1 MNYTLRQLQ
10 IFFKIC
16 QNESITLT
24 AEELH
29 LSQPAVSIQ
38 LKNFQQQFEFPLTET
53 IGRKI
58 YITDFGREIAEA
70 AERILLEAEMID
82 HKVKAYK
89 GQLSGKLKISTVST
103 GKYIIPYY
111 LTSFIK
117 NNPGVELEI
126 DVTNK
131 SRVLESLENNRTDF
145 ALMSIL
151 PDKIPVDYIELL
163 ENQLFLLGSTKC
175 GLNKKKYPI
184 EILGQIPLIFRE
196 NGSGTRSAMEKFLEE
211 HMIKVTKRMEL
222 TSNEAVKQAVMAD
235 LGLSIMPYIGIK
247 NEILLG
253 SLKIIPVDELPI
265 STKWNLVQHQ
275 SKKLSAVAQAFQMHL
290 LTIKD
295 EVEQTLHRDS
305 FK

>member
-10 IFFKIC
+10 IFVKIF
-16 QNESITLT
+16 QNESITQT

-58 YITDFGREIAEA
+58 FITEFGREIAQT
-70 AERILLEAEMID
+70 AERILFEAESID

-111 LTSFIK
+111 LTSFIRR
-117 NNPGVELEI
+117 NPGVDLEI

-131 SRVLESLENNRTDF
+131 SRVLESLEKNETDF
-145 ALMSIL
+145 ALVSIL
-151 PDKIPVDYIELL
+151 PKKIPVDTIELL
-163 ENQLFLLGSTKC
+163 ENQLFLVGSTNC
-175 GLNKKKYPI
+175 GLDKKSYPK
-184 EILGQIPLIFRE
+184 ELLGEIPLIFRE
-196 NGSGTRSAMEKFLEE
+196 KGSGTRQTMEQFLEKN
-211 HMIKVTKRMEL
+211 MIKVHKRMEL

-235 LGLSIMPYIGIK
+235 LGQSIMPYIGIK
-247 NEILLG
+247 NEIKLG
-253 SLKIIPVDELPI
+253 LLKIIPVKGLPI
-265 STKWNLVQHQ
+265 VTKWNIVYHR
-275 SKKLSAVAQAFQMHL
+275 SKKLSPVAQALKHYLIDNKKEIQEAYL
-290 LTIKD
+290 
-295 EVEQTLHRDS
+295 
-305 FK
+305 